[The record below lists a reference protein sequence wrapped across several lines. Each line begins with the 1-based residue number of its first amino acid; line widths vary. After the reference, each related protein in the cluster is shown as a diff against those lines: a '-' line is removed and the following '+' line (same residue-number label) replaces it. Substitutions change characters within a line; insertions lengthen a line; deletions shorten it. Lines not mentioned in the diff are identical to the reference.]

1 MNQALCCCYKIPDT
15 INLKE
20 RVFIWLTVA
29 KGSDS
34 CPAGL
39 LPAFGRLM
47 GQSVREELHN
57 KAVHFVVS
65 RKRRNTGRN
74 EDEIFLPKA

>member
-1 MNQALCCCYKIPDT
+1 MLLRIPNT

-20 RVFIWLTVA
+20 EVFIWLTVA
-29 KGSDS
+29 QGSVP

-39 LPAFGRLM
+39 LPAFGQLM
-47 GQSVREELHN
+47 GQSVRVELLN

-65 RKRRNTGRN
+65 RKRSNTGRN
-74 EDEIFLPKA
+74 KDEIFLPKA